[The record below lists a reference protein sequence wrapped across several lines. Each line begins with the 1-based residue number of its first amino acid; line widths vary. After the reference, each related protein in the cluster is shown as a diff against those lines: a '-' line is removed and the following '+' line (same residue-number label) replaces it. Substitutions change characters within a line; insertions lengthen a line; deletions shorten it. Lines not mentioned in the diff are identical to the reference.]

1 MTRTPNDIAR
11 IRDHWE
17 EETCGIRYGDA
28 QDIRTRYSEIRDE
41 RRRLEP
47 WILPFQNAPA
57 AAGRRVLEI
66 GVGAGSD
73 FLRWVEAGADATGI
87 DLTNAAIRITR
98 EHLAAEGVD
107 TSGIDLRVADAETLP
122 FADGSFDLVYSYGVL
137 HHTADTD
144 RALREARR
152 VLRPGGQA
160 RLMLYHRP
168 CWTGWMLWAVHYAL
182 RGRPFV
188 SVRRAI
194 FEKLESPGTRSYT
207 RAEARRAM
215 RQAGFGD
222 PRIET
227 LLGPGDLLLIRPSRR
242 YSSRLYAFLWKLYPR
257 PLVRALGHRFGII
270 MLIEAD
276 VPR

>member
-1 MTRTPNDIAR
+1 MNDIPIDKTR

-17 EETCGIRYGDA
+17 EETCGTRYGDS
-28 QDIRTRYSEIRDE
+28 QDIRTRYSEIREE

-57 AAGRRVLEI
+57 TTGRRVLEI

-87 DLTNAAIRITR
+87 DLTHAAIRVTR
-98 EHLAAEGVD
+98 EHLAAEGID
-107 TSGIDLRVADAETLP
+107 AGDIDLRVADAETLP
-122 FADGSFDLVYSYGVL
+122 FADGSFDVVYSYGVL

-168 CWTGWMLWAVHYAL
+168 CWTGWMLWAAHYAL

-188 SVRRAI
+188 SVRRAM

-215 RQAGFGD
+215 HDAGFTRVRVD
-222 PRIET
+222 TR
-227 LLGPGDLLLIRPSRR
+227 LGPGDLLLIRPSNR
-242 YSSRLYAFLWKLYPR
+242 YSSRLYTFLWKLYPR

-270 MLIEAD
+270 MLIEAEA
-276 VPR
+276 PR